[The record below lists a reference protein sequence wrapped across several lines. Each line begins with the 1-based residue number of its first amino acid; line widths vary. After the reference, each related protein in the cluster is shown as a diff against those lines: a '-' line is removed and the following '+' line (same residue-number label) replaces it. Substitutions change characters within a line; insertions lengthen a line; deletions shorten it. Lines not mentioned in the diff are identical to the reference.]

1 VKVDRIGKKA
11 IQPSI
16 CLQLWAII
24 LPAAGDVQNPMVS
37 SWFHAF
43 CLGIGH
49 SFCFVK
55 AKRGPVSRRLL
66 LFWKMIFS
74 TKAILFDM
82 DGVLMDS
89 TPSVERVWRGWA
101 KAHGLD
107 ADRVAGQAHGRRSI
121 ETIRAVAPELDAET
135 ENVVVEQMEINDKE
149 GVTALPGAAEL
160 LNQLP
165 AGRFAI
171 VTSATR
177 PLAVARL
184 GYAGI
189 PVPRNMITADD
200 VVHGKP
206 SPEPYLKGAALLGF
220 AAGDCL
226 VFEDT
231 PAGIASARAAGMQ
244 TVALQ
249 TTYPLDQ
256 LQVANAVVC
265 NLADVKA
272 VVREEGIT
280 IELAPIQLVKS

>member
-1 VKVDRIGKKA
+1 VDRIGNKA

-16 CLQLWAII
+16 YQLSAII

-55 AKRGPVSRRLL
+55 ANRGPVARRLL

-89 TPSVERVWRGWA
+89 TPSVERVWRAWA
-101 KAHGLD
+101 SAHGLD

-135 ENVVVEQMEINDKE
+135 ENVVVEQMEIDDKE
-149 GVTALPGAAEL
+149 GVTALPGEAEL
-160 LNQLP
+160 LNTLP
-165 AGRFAI
+165 ANLFAI

-189 PVPRNMITADD
+189 PVPRNMITAND
-200 VVHGKP
+200 VIHGKP
-206 SPEPYLKGAALLGF
+206 SPEPFLKGAALLGY
-220 AAGDCL
+220 APAECL
-226 VFEDT
+226 VFEDS
-231 PAGIASARAAGMQ
+231 PAGIASARAAGMKAI
-244 TVALQ
+244 ALQ
-249 TTYPLDQ
+249 TTYPADQ
-256 LQVANAVVC
+256 LQAAHAIIGS
-265 NLADVKA
+265 LADVQA
-272 VVREEGIT
+272 NVHGENIT
-280 IELAPIQLVKS
+280 LQLA